1 MTQKEALEKMKR
13 YCAYQERCQSEVRQK
28 LYTLEVSSEDID
40 NILCHL
46 IEENFLNEERFAKNF
61 VQGKFRQKK
70 WGKIKIEQHLKQKGI
85 SDYCIKN
92 GFEDINQEEYLKTLD
107 VILLKKSKV
116 LTDENT
122 FIKKQKLAKYAINK
136 GFENNLVWDLLRDD

>member
-1 MTQKEALEKMKR
+1 MTQREALEKMKR

-28 LYTLEVSSEDID
+28 LFILELSSEDID
-40 NILCHL
+40 NIICNL

-61 VQGKFRQKK
+61 VRGKFRQKK
-70 WGKIKIEQHLKQKGI
+70 WGKIKIKQHLKQKGI

-92 GFEDINQEEYLKTLD
+92 GFKEINQEDYLKTLD
-107 VILLKKSKV
+107 IILLKKSKV

-136 GFENNLVWDLLRDD
+136 GFENNLVWDLLRD

>member
-1 MTQKEALEKMKR
+1 MTKREALEKMKK
-13 YCAYQERCQSEVRQK
+13 YCAYQERCQSELRQK
-28 LYTLEVSSEDID
+28 LYILKVNSEDID

-61 VQGKFRQKK
+61 VRGKFRQKN
-70 WGKIKIEQHLKQKGI
+70 WGKIKINQHLKQKGI
-85 SDYCIKN
+85 SDYCIKK
-92 GFEDINQEEYLKTLD
+92 GFKEINQEEYLKTLD

-116 LTDENT
+116 LIEENP

-136 GFENNLVWDLLRDD
+136 GFENNLVWDLLRD